1 MLVSPVVAAAAA
13 AVELEVRV
21 SEAGFRCACVRE
33 VWEYVAEPFRNYVG
47 GREPAF
53 PEVF

>member
-1 MLVSPVVAAAAA
+1 MLVSLVVVAA

-21 SEAGFRCACVRE
+21 SEAEFTCSCVRE
-33 VWEYVAEPFRNYVG
+33 VWEYAAELLRNHIS
-47 GREPAF
+47 GRKPAF

>member
-1 MLVSPVVAAAAA
+1 MRASFSSVAAA

-21 SEAGFRCACVRE
+21 SEAGFRCSCVRE
-33 VWEYVAEPFRNYVG
+33 VWEYVAELFRNYVG

-53 PEVF
+53 PQVF